1 MNVYVGN
8 LSDQISEEDLR
19 VAFEPHGKV
28 GTINLITDSFSDRP
42 LGFGFVEMPDEKHAL
57 KAVKALNRS
66 KIKDR
71 TVMVCDT
78 APRTERRAYK

>member
-8 LSDQISEEDLR
+8 LSGQISEEDLR
-19 VAFEPHGKV
+19 AAFEPHGKV

-78 APRTERRAYK
+78 APRTERRGHK

>member
-8 LSDQISEEDLR
+8 LSDQISQEDLR
-19 VAFEPHGKV
+19 AAFEPHGKV
-28 GTINLITDSFSDRP
+28 GTVNVITDSFSDRP
-42 LGFGFVEMPDEKHAL
+42 LGFGFVEMPDDKHAL

-71 TVMVCDT
+71 TMMVCDT
-78 APRTERRAYK
+78 APRTERRGHK

>member
-19 VAFEPHGKV
+19 AAFEPHGKIA
-28 GTINLITDSFSDRP
+28 TINLITDSFSDRP
-42 LGFGFVEMPDEKHAL
+42 LGFGFVEMPDEKQAL
-57 KAVKALNRS
+57 KAIKALNRS

-71 TVMVCDT
+71 TAMVCDT
-78 APRTERRAYK
+78 APRTERRT